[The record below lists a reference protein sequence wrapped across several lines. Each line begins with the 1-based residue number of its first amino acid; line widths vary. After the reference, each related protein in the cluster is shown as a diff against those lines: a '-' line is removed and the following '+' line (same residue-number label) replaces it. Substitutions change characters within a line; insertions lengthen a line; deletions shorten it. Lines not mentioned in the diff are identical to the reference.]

1 MAHSFEVKDTLAED
15 ILKMLEEGSPHD
27 IKIKVSDG
35 EVSANKDILMARSV
49 YFKAMLSNK
58 KFIEEVDMSHCSK
71 AVMAKIIKFLFSG
84 RVTFDDLSMIQL
96 NKLYVM
102 SNMMLL
108 SEIKVKVN
116 DYIEN
121 LGLEPSEQVQAK
133 VERIQVLEKELVQ
146 KLEQTKEQREELE
159 KELGKE
165 LEKELEQAKE
175 QIKKLK
181 KEGEQELQTNERL
194 KKMMKL
200 MKELEQDKVQR
211 FRS

>member
-1 MAHSFEVKDTLAED
+1 
-15 ILKMLEEGSPHD
+15 MLEEGSPHD

-49 YFKAMLSNK
+49 YFKAMLSN
-58 KFIEEVDMSHCSK
+58 IEEVDMSHCSK

-133 VERIQVLEKELVQ
+133 VERNQELEKELVQ
-146 KLEQTKEQREELE
+146 KLEQTMEQREELE
-159 KELGKE
+159 EELGKE

-200 MKELEQDKVQR
+200 MKEREQDKVQR